1 MSAVFLSWTKLR
13 FQWKVVSHLL
23 TVRAMQCLYNSAS
36 LMRLFVHSFIGL
48 WLDDWYMSWLPADLP
63 LLCLSD
69 GSLSSG
75 SRKKRK
81 NKPKKKDPH
90 DSLDKMVGEY
100 TKKLFGAPA
109 TSDGT
114 GANTSRRSNL
124 QRWFE

>member
-1 MSAVFLSWTKLR
+1 
-13 FQWKVVSHLL
+13 
-23 TVRAMQCLYNSAS
+23 
-36 LMRLFVHSFIGL
+36 
-48 WLDDWYMSWLPADLP
+48 MSWLPADFP
-63 LLCLSD
+63 LLCMSD

-75 SRKKRK
+75 LKQTRR
-81 NKPKKKDPH
+81 NKPKKRDPQ

-100 TKKLFGAPA
+100 TKKLFEAPA